1 VSFSAGFSAVAECLP
16 KRSKP
21 MAAGHV
27 SFFLS
32 LPVSL
37 TAKTENKNRL
47 GGDCRGMQ
55 GRAKSLSLP
64 EWTRTLLS
72 PAIRRSPMSAT
83 VVKCGE
89 PTPLINA
96 VCFAWPATTLAA
108 RHDASRL
115 MVERYRPGNR
125 VSSEGAAANPDTP
138 GQSGTCWEWQ

>member
-1 VSFSAGFSAVAECLP
+1 MSVSCGFSAVAGGLP
-16 KRSKP
+16 ERSK
-21 MAAGHV
+21 AHGYWV
-27 SFFLS
+27 YEIFLS

-37 TAKTENKNRL
+37 TTRMENKNRR
-47 GGDCRGMQ
+47 GGHCDEMQ

-64 EWTRTLLS
+64 EWTRTLMS